1 MKMSRCKACDVILS
15 EYELKKK
22 DANTGEYLDLCGE
35 CARHSNDA
43 LMDGFNESYNK
54 DEYIFDKSDN

>member
-1 MKMSRCKACDVILS
+1 MSRCKACDVILS

-43 LMDGFNESYNK
+43 LMDGFNESYYK
-54 DEYIFDKSDN
+54 D